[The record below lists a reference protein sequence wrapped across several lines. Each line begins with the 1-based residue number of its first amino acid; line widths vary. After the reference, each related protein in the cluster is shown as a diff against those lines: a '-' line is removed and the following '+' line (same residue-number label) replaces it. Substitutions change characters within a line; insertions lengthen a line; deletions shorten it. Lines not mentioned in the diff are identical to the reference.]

1 MSIYIIRR
9 LLLVIPTVFLVS
21 LVVFVSVRFMPGDI
35 VDLLLSEQGSVSV
48 IAHREQIEELLGL
61 NVPAH
66 EQYFRWIRGIFLQG
80 NLGQSLRSSDTVTTL
95 VLHRLPVTLELG
107 ALALL
112 MSMLA
117 GIPIGI
123 YSSIRQDSVGDY
135 FGRSIAILAISVPHF
150 WVGIMVMLYPS
161 IYWNWSPPIEYVSLT
176 EDPVANI
183 KMMLIPAAILAM
195 ILAGQVMRMTRTMML
210 EVLRQDYVRTAYAK
224 GLRERIVIARHAV
237 KNAMIPVITL
247 IGISLPFLIGGS
259 LVIEQIFALPGIG
272 RLMLSSL
279 EGRDYTTVSGV
290 NFVVAIFVVMFNVIV
305 DISYSWLDPRIRYT

>member
-21 LVVFVSVRFMPGDI
+21 LVVFVSVRFIPGDI

-107 ALALL
+107 AIALL

>member
-21 LVVFVSVRFMPGDI
+21 LVVFVSVRFIPGDI

-48 IAHREQIEELLGL
+48 TAHREQIEELLGL

-66 EQYFRWIRGIFLQG
+66 EQYFNWIRAIFLQG

-107 ALALL
+107 AIALL

-224 GLRERIVIARHAV
+224 GLKERVVIARHAV

>member
-21 LVVFVSVRFMPGDI
+21 LVVFVSVRLMPGDI

-48 IAHREQIEELLGL
+48 TAHREQIEELLGL

-66 EQYFRWIRGIFLQG
+66 VQYLRWMRGIFLEG

-123 YSSIRQDSVGDY
+123 YSAIRQDGVGDY
-135 FGRSIAILAISVPHF
+135 VGRSVAILAISVPHF
-150 WVGIMVMLYPS
+150 WLGIMVMLYPS
-161 IYWNWSPPIEYVSLT
+161 IYWGWSPPIEYVPLT

-210 EVLRQDYVRTAYAK
+210 EALRQDYVRTAYAK
-224 GLRERIVIARHAV
+224 GLRERTVIMRHAV

-247 IGISLPFLIGGS
+247 IGISFPFLIGGS

-290 NFVVAIFVVMFNVIV
+290 NFIIAIFVVVFNVII
-305 DISYSWLDPRIRYT
+305 DISYSWLDPRIRNT